1 MGVGPADGVELYR
14 SSFARRSTAA
24 SEHQTVVDAP
34 GVCGVLG
41 TAEPGSGRLLITDDR
56 ALAALADLGPDLDVH
71 VVTVLKAAPQCRAVI
86 EAAGPWRSEDV
97 TAMVCRDLAA
107 LPVVLLADGL
117 TIRPVY
123 RAFGD
128 PDDGVPL
135 VHAAEACLRFSQHT
149 DGDPVP
155 RFLAYLSSLPASTA
169 AGRGRRSG
177 RRSRD
182 GRLDRH
188 RAGRVSVL
196 CLHRRGV
203 ATSWGRHC
211 DDGGRARVGTC
222 GRRHDGGS

>member
-1 MGVGPADGVELYR
+1 M
-14 SSFARRSTAA
+14 
-24 SEHQTVVDAP
+24 VDAP

-41 TAEPGSGRLLITDDR
+41 NAEPGSGRLLITDDR

-71 VVTVLKAAPQCRAVI
+71 VVNVLKAAPQCRAVI

-135 VHAAEACLRFSQHT
+135 VHAAEACLRFSRHA

-155 RFLAYLSSLPASTA
+155 GFLAYLSSLPASTRLLA
-169 AGRGRRSG
+169 AV
-177 RRSRD
+177 D
-182 GRLDRH
+182 GQGVV
-188 RAGRVSVL
+188 RATAGSTVIGPDRVSVL

-211 DDGGRARVGTC
+211 DDGGRALLCMC
-222 GRRHDGGS
+222 GRRHDGGP